1 MRKKISQAI
10 EKFKI
15 IQRIVMVLL
24 TIALIASMCYVGY
37 EIKIMNE
44 TIKQMNTNAQETVN
58 AINLLQQTLK
68 RSIWF

>member
-10 EKFKI
+10 ERFKI
-15 IQRIVMVLL
+15 IQRIIMVFL
-24 TIALIASMCYVGY
+24 TIAMIISMLFIGY
-37 EIKIMNE
+37 EIKEMKE
-44 TIKQMNTNAQETVN
+44 TIEEMNSHVEETVK